1 MRSIGAL
8 LGAAVIATVA
18 EAQQG
23 VVKWDIEKRHNPQ
36 ALRRIRRAD
45 GTVVSV
51 IDNKS
56 AKGGYFATCKL
67 GTPPQTLDLQLDTGS
82 SDIWV
87 PDTAARVCQSTQTGG
102 CDLGSCKLGHSR
114 C

>member
-1 MRSIGAL
+1 MRSTAAL
-8 LGAAVIATVA
+8 VVAAVLATVA

-23 VVKWDIEKRHNPQ
+23 VIQWDIQKRHKPQ
-36 ALRRIRRAD
+36 DLRRIRRAD
-45 GTVVSV
+45 GTVEGI
-51 IDNKS
+51 IDNES
-56 AKGGYFATCKL
+56 TRGGYFATCKL
-67 GTPPQTLDLQLDTGS
+67 GTPPQSLDLQLDTGS

-87 PDTAARVCQSTQTGG
+87 PDTSAMVCQNTQSG

>member
-1 MRSIGAL
+1 MRSTGAL
-8 LGAAVIATVA
+8 VVAAVLATVA

-23 VVKWDIEKRHNPQ
+23 VVKWDIEKRHKPQ
-36 ALRRIRRAD
+36 TLKRIRRAD
-45 GTVVSV
+45 GTEVSV

-87 PDTAARVCQSTQTGG
+87 PDTSAQVCNTQTG